1 MNRCP
6 NCGGT
11 VKNGACEYCD
21 TVLEKPA
28 LNMEVLYDEPF
39 VISLPIRGTERRV
52 YFKVRCESADMSVE
66 TSDVI
71 DVTTLLDTRKRFV
84 SNNSIVLDLKLRVLD
99 KVD

>member
-11 VKNGACEYCD
+11 VKNGTCEYCG

-28 LNMEVLYDEPF
+28 LDMEVLYDEPF
-39 VISLPIRGTERRV
+39 VISLPIRGTERRA

-66 TSDVI
+66 TDNAI
-71 DVTTLLDTRKRFV
+71 DVTTLGDTRKRFV
-84 SNNSIVLDLKLRVLD
+84 SKDFVVLDLKLRVLD